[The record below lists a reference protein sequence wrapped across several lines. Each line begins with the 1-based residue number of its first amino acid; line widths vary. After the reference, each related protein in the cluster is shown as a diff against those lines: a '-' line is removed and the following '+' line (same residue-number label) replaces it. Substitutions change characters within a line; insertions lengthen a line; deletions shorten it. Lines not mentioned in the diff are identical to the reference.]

1 MTNSPVSRSGV
12 GCVRISVLPITVEC
26 TPRLGKFV
34 TVTASLS
41 PNTPYREMM
50 RMSAAEPNVC
60 NISFIGQKST
70 SVYSLVSVFNKYV
83 KNRKETGKRVQRMLI
98 KWRLPHLSFPC
109 IPSLPAPIFSSRF
122 RRSKVWC
129 RQVRLRIP
137 ASADVCSYRGNK
149 RPPLSGF

>member
-109 IPSLPAPIFSSRF
+109 IPSLPAPIFSVPLSRVEGMVPVYGSRF
-122 RRSKVWC
+122 PRR
-129 RQVRLRIP
+129 RT
-137 ASADVCSYRGNK
+137 SAPIEETNGR
-149 RPPLSGF
+149 R